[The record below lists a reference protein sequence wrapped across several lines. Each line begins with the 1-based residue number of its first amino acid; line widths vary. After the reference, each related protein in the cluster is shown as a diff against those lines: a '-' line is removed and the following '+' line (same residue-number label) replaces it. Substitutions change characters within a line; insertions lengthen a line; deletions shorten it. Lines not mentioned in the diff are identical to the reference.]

1 MKYVAL
7 HQAIRFS
14 TVRIVNR
21 KIINRIDTSTSRR
34 TMSRTINKIFQFKTP
49 IGTSFIIVLVTTTI
63 ICLQVFSGQSDLY
76 GVGTQNDIKTQL
88 SDGGSI
94 SVKLEPSPNLI
105 KAHTP
110 TQLKVSFLNPSTGQ
124 IQPHIDYDLIITDN
138 STGKN
143 VFQAS
148 NLTGQSG
155 IPLHTAESIVT
166 IPFTFEKAGAY
177 TAKVNISGILFTP
190 IIPESANFPIKVR

>member
-1 MKYVAL
+1 
-7 HQAIRFS
+7 
-14 TVRIVNR
+14 
-21 KIINRIDTSTSRR
+21 
-34 TMSRTINKIFQFKTP
+34 MSRTINKIFQFKTR
-49 IGTSFIIVLVTTTI
+49 ICTSFIIVLVTTTI
-63 ICLQVFSGQSDLY
+63 IGLQVFSGQSDLY
-76 GVGTQNDIKTQL
+76 GVGTQNDIQTQL

-94 SVKLEPSPNLI
+94 SVKLEPSPNPI
-105 KAHTP
+105 KVHTP

-148 NLTGQSG
+148 NLTGLSG

-177 TAKVNISGILFTP
+177 TAKVNIWNPLYP
-190 IIPESANFPIKVR
+190 HYP

>member
-1 MKYVAL
+1 
-7 HQAIRFS
+7 
-14 TVRIVNR
+14 
-21 KIINRIDTSTSRR
+21 
-34 TMSRTINKIFQFKTP
+34 
-49 IGTSFIIVLVTTTI
+49 
-63 ICLQVFSGQSDLY
+63 
-76 GVGTQNDIKTQL
+76 
-88 SDGGSI
+88 
-94 SVKLEPSPNLI
+94 LEPSPNLI

>member
-1 MKYVAL
+1 
-7 HQAIRFS
+7 
-14 TVRIVNR
+14 
-21 KIINRIDTSTSRR
+21 
-34 TMSRTINKIFQFKTP
+34 MSRTTNKIFQFKTR
-49 IGTSFIIVLVTTTI
+49 IDTSFIIVLVATTI
-63 ICLQVFSGQSDLY
+63 IGLQVFSGQSDSY
-76 GVGTQNDIKTQL
+76 GVGTQNNIRTQL

-94 SVKLEPSPNLI
+94 SVKLEPSPNPI

-110 TQLKVSFLNPSTGQ
+110 TQFKVSFLNPSTGQ

-177 TAKVNISGILFTP
+177 TAKVNISGILFAP